1 MRNGLMAAIAAA
13 TCAGCAA
20 GEAQNAPVP
29 YKLGMFQEQTC
40 SFPGLVVDDALVVD
54 LSRAGVN
61 APATLQELIGGWD
74 AAMADRLGRLAGEAR
89 RRAPEFAYQR
99 SQVRI
104 LPPLPDPD
112 AILMAAR
119 NYEEHANEMAQAGR
133 TSGTTSVIDEKV
145 LAGIPG
151 LWNRHPGD
159 RRGNP

>member
-1 MRNGLMAAIAAA
+1 MNVRSGPGTHYAAVGQVHKNTSIDVVEQK
-13 TCAGCAA
+13 
-20 GEAQNAPVP
+20 GE
-29 YKLGMFQEQTC
+29 
-40 SFPGLVVDDALVVD
+40 
-54 LSRAGVN
+54 
-61 APATLQELIGGWD
+61 W
-74 AAMADRLGRLAGEAR
+74 
-89 RRAPEFAYQR
+89 
-99 SQVRI
+99 VRI